1 MSKLRAAES
10 SLKEK
15 MKDLKKDYNA
25 SVQENSKLQEKVGI
39 LLWNLLFFFFFFLK
53 SLKMH

>member
-39 LLWNLLFFFFFFLK
+39 LLWNLLFFFFFF
-53 SLKMH
+53 